1 MPERPPLSVT
11 LISLNEEA
19 NIARALES
27 VRWADDWVVI
37 DSGSTDRTVAIAEAM
52 GARVVRNPWPGY
64 GQQKNFAQAQARH
77 DWVLNLDADEVV
89 SPELAAEIRGA
100 LARAADDGTRG
111 FAIPRRTL
119 YLGRW
124 IRHGGWY
131 PNRLVRLADR
141 RHARWSEPSVHEAL
155 QVEGPVRSLR
165 EDLLHYSFAGIQDQV
180 LTNLRLSRLGYE
192 ELRRRG
198 QRPSLLRLLLKPIG
212 KFLETYLFKQ
222 GFRDGMPGL
231 IISANAAHSM
241 FLKQA
246 YLFEEALQGR
256 PVASRADAARPAG
269 AAGGTG

>member
-27 VRWADDWVVI
+27 VRWADDVVVI
-37 DSGSTDRTVAIAEAM
+37 DSGSTDRTVAIAESL

-89 SPELAAEIRGA
+89 SGELAAEIRSA
-100 LARAADDGTRG
+100 LAQASADGTRG
-111 FAIPRRTL
+111 FAIPRRTF

-155 QVEGPVRSLR
+155 QVDGTVRPLH

-256 PVASRADAARPAG
+256 SVAGRADAARPAD
-269 AAGGTG
+269 AAGRTG